1 MMYIAKDGSYGDA
14 EDILIVDT
22 SAWSGDDWEDFNQ
35 AAEDEDAFLM
45 EDIALSINKRKG
57 I

>member
-35 AAEDEDAFLM
+35 AAEDGDAFLM